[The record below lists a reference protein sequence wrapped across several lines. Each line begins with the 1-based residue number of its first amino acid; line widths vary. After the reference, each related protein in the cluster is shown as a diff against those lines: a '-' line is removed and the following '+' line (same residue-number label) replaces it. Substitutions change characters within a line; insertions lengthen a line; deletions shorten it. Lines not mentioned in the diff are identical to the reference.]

1 MRCGHERNGISAEL
15 SGEFAKVNSQL
26 IRARGMSMKA
36 TLLSGSLLFLV
47 TLVFAPR
54 GSDVVMVALGQE
66 AAGAASVQSQ
76 QDLVNEYCVY
86 CHNDALNEGGFS
98 WTEIDLAHPE
108 QNAEQTEKVIVKLR
122 SGMMP
127 PVGAPRPDAASLKA
141 LAGAL
146 ETRIDQAAS
155 ARPFVES
162 PELHRVNRREYRN
175 SVRDLLDL
183 DIDIAALL
191 PPDGRTGNFDN
202 MADALTVTPALM
214 QAYVRAA
221 DKIARQAVGD
231 PQAPPVMAKFD
242 VPKVANQM
250 RHIEGTPFGTRGG
263 TAVTH
268 NFPADGEYTFALE
281 LYYYYTGE
289 LIGSNLPESLQGQ
302 QIEISIDGERVG
314 VFTVDPLQEETTAVM
329 VTDPI
334 TVTAGPHQV
343 AAAFVSTFDGPVE
356 DHYRLVEQ
364 TLMDISI
371 GLQAGM
377 TALPHLRTVTITGP
391 MKITGVSET
400 PSRRRIFS
408 CHPTEAA
415 DEAACAEQ
423 IITRL
428 ASQAFR
434 HPANPEDLESL
445 MQLYGI
451 GYDEGGFE
459 AGVRTALQT
468 ILAKPEFVFRF
479 ERVPE
484 DVQPGESYR
493 IDDLELASR
502 LSYFLWSTAP
512 DGELIELARAQRLRD
527 ADVLEQQVARM
538 LGDPRSETL
547 STDFA
552 SQWLRLVGI
561 ESLHP
566 EPTIFPDFTVNL
578 AKSMRR
584 EVELLFDSIVREDRD
599 VLDLITADYTFVD
612 ETLARHYGIP
622 DVLGNRFRRVSLDDP
637 NRFGLLGK
645 GGVLTMTSLS
655 NRTSPVARGKYV
667 LEVVVG
673 APPPAPPAV
682 VPPFKESVNN
692 EKVST
697 VRERMEAHRE
707 NPVCNACHQIMDPIG
722 LALENFDAIG
732 RWRANDSGLPID
744 SSSRLYDGTPLDGPI
759 GLRKAIL
766 DRSEAVIGSFAENL
780 LAYGVGR
787 VLDYRDMPTVRSIA
801 RAAAGQENRF
811 SAFVLGVVNSAPF
824 QMRTLNPAS
833 EAVEADRQ

>member
-1 MRCGHERNGISAEL
+1 MIRVRRS
-15 SGEFAKVNSQL
+15 SRKV
-26 IRARGMSMKA
+26 A
-36 TLLSGSLLFLV
+36 LLSGSLLVLIGLV
-47 TLVFAPR
+47 VVNGDANLTLAAP
-54 GSDVVMVALGQE
+54 AQE
-66 AAGAASVQSQ
+66 ASAAMSVQAG

-86 CHNDALNEGGFS
+86 CHNDAMMEGEFS
-98 WTEIDLAHPE
+98 WTEVDLAHPE
-108 QNAEQTEKVIVKLR
+108 ANAAQAEEVIVKLR

-127 PVGAPRPDAASLKA
+127 PVGAPRPDTVSLKA
-141 LAGAL
+141 LAASL
-146 ETRIDQAAS
+146 ETRIDQAAAAS
-155 ARPFVES
+155 PFVES
-162 PELHRVNRREYRN
+162 PELHRVNRREYQN

-183 DIDIAALL
+183 EIDVATLL

-231 PQAPPVMAKFD
+231 PQAPAVMAKYD

-250 RHIEGTPFGTRGG
+250 RHVDGTPFGTRGG
-263 TAVTH
+263 TGVTH

-302 QIEISIDGERVG
+302 QIEVSIDGERVG
-314 VFTVDPLQEETTAVM
+314 EFTVDPLQEETTAVM

-364 TLMDISI
+364 TLMDVSI
-371 GLQAGM
+371 GLHAGM
-377 TALPHLRTVTITGP
+377 TALPHLRTLTITGP
-391 MKITGVSET
+391 MNITGVSDHA
-400 PSRRRIFS
+400 SRQRIFS
-408 CHPTEAA
+408 CYPDAA
-415 DEAACAEQ
+415 VEEAACAED
-423 IITRL
+423 IITSL

-434 HPANPEDLESL
+434 RPANEEDLESL
-445 MQLYGI
+445 MQLYGV
-451 GYDEGGFE
+451 GYEEGGFE
-459 AGVRTALQT
+459 SGVRTALQT

-512 DGELIELARAQRLRD
+512 DDELIELARAGRLRD
-527 ADVLEQQVARM
+527 ADELEQQVARM
-538 LGDPRSETL
+538 LADPRSETL

-566 EPTIFPDFTVNL
+566 EPTIFPDFTMNL
-578 AKSMRR
+578 AESMRR
-584 EVELLFDSIVREDRD
+584 EVELLFNSIVREDRA
-599 VLDLITADYTFVD
+599 VLDLLTADYTFVD

-622 DVLGNRFRRVSLDDP
+622 DVLGNRFRRVQLDDP

-645 GGVLTMTSLS
+645 AGVLTMTSLA

-673 APPPAPPAV
+673 APPPAPPPV
-682 VPPFKESVNN
+682 VPPFMESVNN
-692 EKVST
+692 EPVRT

-732 RWRANDSGLPID
+732 RWRGNDAGTRID
-744 SSSRLYDGTPLDGPI
+744 ASTKLYDGSAVDGPL
-759 GLRKAIL
+759 GLRQAML
-766 DRSEAVIGSFAENL
+766 DRSDAVIGSFTENL

-787 VLDYRDMPTVRSIA
+787 VLDYRDMPTVRSISG
-801 RAAAGQENRF
+801 AAAEQDNRF

-833 EAVEADRQ
+833 DRAVEADRQ